1 MRERKPKLKSVIKEV
16 ARDPKRSPLFHWLA
30 ENYAELEP
38 ATAGPRSDWRP
49 LRAKAIQHGI
59 TDDAGNSPSERT
71 MRDTFR
77 KVRQEVAK
85 RQAELRQKAEPATPP
100 SRMPATWRPTP
111 IEPPPSR
118 VASRPPSPTNT
129 DSAPATPRELPEAA
143 RATLAALDRQLEWR
157 DRYVNPPKRKD

>member
-1 MRERKPKLKSVIKEV
+1 MRERKPKLKSVVKEL

-77 KVRQEVAK
+77 KVRREVAK
-85 RQAELRQKAEPATPP
+85 RQAELRHKAERATPP
-100 SRMPATWRPTP
+100 SRMPASWRPAP
-111 IEPPPSR
+111 IEPP
-118 VASRPPSPTNT
+118 ASRAVPRPAPPTNT
-129 DSAPATPRELPEAA
+129 DSAPAAPREIPEAA

>member
-1 MRERKPKLKSVIKEV
+1 MRERKPKLKLVVKGL

-30 ENYAELEP
+30 ENFSELEP

-49 LRAKAIQHGI
+49 LRAKAIEHGI

-85 RQAELRQKAEPATPP
+85 RQAEHRQQAAHAVPP
-100 SRMPATWRPTP
+100 SRLPATWRPQAAT
-111 IEPPPSR
+111 PPPSR
-118 VASRPPSPTNT
+118 LAVSQPASG
-129 DSAPATPRELPEAA
+129 PATASTTVDRTPEELVAGLRRVMNE
-143 RATLAALDRQLEWR
+143 RSGR
-157 DRYVNPPKRKD
+157 